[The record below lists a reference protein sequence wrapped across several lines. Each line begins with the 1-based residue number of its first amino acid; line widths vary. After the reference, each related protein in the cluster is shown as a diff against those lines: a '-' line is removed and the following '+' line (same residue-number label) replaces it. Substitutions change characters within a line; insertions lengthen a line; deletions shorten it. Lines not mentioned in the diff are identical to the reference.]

1 VASRVGDA
9 ARLVEARVLAVLAE
23 ASPAWVSDARSRGF
37 LAHVAPNW
45 PAFPPGE
52 RNAFVRGLV
61 WAAHWDGA
69 LGLTNVELDD
79 ITIDRFIDETPQLAA
94 ALQARKP

>member
-1 VASRVGDA
+1 MLA
-9 ARLVEARVLAVLAE
+9 ALAE
-23 ASPAWVSDARSRGF
+23 AAPAWVSDPRSRGS

-61 WAAHWDGA
+61 WAAHWDGE
-69 LGLTNVELDD
+69 LGLTNVEFDD
-79 ITIDRFIDETPQLAA
+79 IMIDRFIEETPQLAA
-94 ALQARKP
+94 TRPPRRT